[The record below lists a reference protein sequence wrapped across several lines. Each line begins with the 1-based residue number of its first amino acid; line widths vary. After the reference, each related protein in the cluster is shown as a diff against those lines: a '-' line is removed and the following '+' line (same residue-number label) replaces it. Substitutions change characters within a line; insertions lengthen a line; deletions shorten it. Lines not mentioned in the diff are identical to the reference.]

1 MSITG
6 ESIVADIARLKPAT
20 VKVFQ
25 RQRIDFCCSGNRPL
39 AEACAKANRD
49 LGEVLSELAAL
60 DPSADEVDW
69 NERPLVQLIDHIISR
84 YHDRLRL
91 DLPTLGELAKRVATR
106 HGDANPALREV
117 ETVFQTLADELL
129 THMRKEEIVLFPMI
143 EKLETAATHGSMG
156 VAAPPI
162 DGPIAAME
170 DDHREVGDLLAQL
183 WKLTGG
189 FEPPADACNSYRGLF
204 SGLAEL
210 ETDTHQHIHLENNI
224 LFPGGQR
231 LVEQLESAPSASL

>member
-6 ESIVADIARLKPAT
+6 ASIVADIARQNPTT

-25 RQRIDFCCSGNRPL
+25 RLRIDFCCSGNRPL
-39 AEACAKANRD
+39 SEACAKANHD
-49 LGEVLSELAAL
+49 LEEVLSDLADL
-60 DPSADEVDW
+60 DSSSEGVEW
-69 NERPLVQLIDHIISR
+69 TQRPLVELIDHIISR

-106 HGDANPALREV
+106 HGDTNPALREV
-117 ETVFQTLADELL
+117 ETVFRALADEML
-129 THMRKEEIVLFPMI
+129 THMRKEEVVLFPMI
-143 EKLETAATHGSMG
+143 EKLENAAAQGSM
-156 VAAPPI
+156 VAAAPPI
-162 DGPIAAME
+162 EGPIAAME

-189 FEPPADACNSYRGLF
+189 FEPPANACNSYRGLF

-224 LFPGGQR
+224 LFPRGQK
-231 LVEQLESAPSASL
+231 LAASVLACDPT